1 MDLNFMNF
9 KKSKTS
15 ESNRQDRLACNRQDK
30 LKKK

>member
-15 ESNRQDRLACNRQDK
+15 ESNRQDRFACDRQDK
-30 LKKK
+30 L